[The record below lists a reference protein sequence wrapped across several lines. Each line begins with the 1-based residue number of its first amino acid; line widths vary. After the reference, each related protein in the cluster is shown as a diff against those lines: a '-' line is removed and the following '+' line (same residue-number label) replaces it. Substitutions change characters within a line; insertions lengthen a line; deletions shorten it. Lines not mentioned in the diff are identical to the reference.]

1 MPRYASGAHA
11 KAICD
16 RCGLSYPYLTLREE
30 WNGLRTCQ
38 DCWEPK
44 HPALDP
50 VVVTDAQALRFP
62 RPSTHK
68 REDARVVITSGVSTF
83 GRMGPDGGALIG
95 RADSVITGTGVSTTA
110 GMASSNSAAA
120 TAFPSGV
127 AITTAVGNES
137 IFAGAIAEPNGI
149 AVTTAIGDHGKTI
162 QTYAEPDG
170 IAVTTAV
177 GNETLRADAILSV
190 SGVSTTLALG
200 NETPQAAAIETG
212 FAITTAVGNESIRT
226 LGWGNDG
233 WGDDTW
239 GHG

>member
-1 MPRYASGAHA
+1 MARYATGAHA

-16 RCGLSYPYLTLREE
+16 RCGLSYPYLSLRLE

-50 VVVTDAQALRFP
+50 VVVTDVEALRFP

-68 REDARVVITSGVSTF
+68 REDARVVLTSGVSAY
-83 GRMGPDGGALIG
+83 GRMGPDGSALIG
-95 RADSVITGTGVSTTA
+95 RLDSVLTATGVSTT
-110 GMASSNSAAA
+110 GTMASSNSAAA

-127 AITTAVGNES
+127 VTTTAMGNETVLAGAIISPDGIAITTA
-137 IFAGAIAEPNGI
+137 
-149 AVTTAIGDHGKTI
+149 IGEHGKTI

-170 IAVTTAV
+170 IAVTTTV
-177 GNETLRADAILSV
+177 GNETIRADTILSV
-190 SGVSTTLALG
+190 SGVSTTLGLG
-200 NETPQAAAIETG
+200 NETPQAAAVETG

-233 WGDDTW
+233 WGDDNW
-239 GHG
+239 GHD